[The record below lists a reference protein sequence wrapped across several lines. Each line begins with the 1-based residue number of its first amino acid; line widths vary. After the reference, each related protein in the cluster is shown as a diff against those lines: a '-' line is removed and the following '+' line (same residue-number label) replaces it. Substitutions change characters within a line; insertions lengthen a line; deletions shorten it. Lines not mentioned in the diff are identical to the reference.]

1 MHRLFHPPVALG
13 TLHDRLESARRH
25 QRDEIHSAHDLRRES
40 GTLVGQ
46 PPAAPSAPCP
56 ARCRP

>member
-1 MHRLFHPPVALG
+1 MHRLFHPPVALAA
-13 TLHDRLESARRH
+13 LHDRLESARRH
-25 QRDEIHSAHDLRRES
+25 QRDEIHAAHDLRRES